1 MSNPGSTLQS
11 QFDQGELH
19 MITERVDDIVLL
31 IGQMIKMNLP
41 GIIDQHIPR
50 QGPQAHLI
58 WGRQEE
64 EDRLTSKLA
73 IYPPGIPPPVSPYPR
88 HTAGSS
94 ACNQGCLLVWIAS
107 QQRLVTGLLK
117 VMIVSQ
123 CPAEMALLHD
133 EKRDAIGQR
142 PFLVTTFTM

>member
-1 MSNPGSTLQS
+1 
-11 QFDQGELH
+11 
-19 MITERVDDIVLL
+19 VLL

-73 IYPPGIPPPVSPYPR
+73 IYPPGILPPTPPYRFHPPLP
-88 HTAGSS
+88 S
-94 ACNQGCLLVWIAS
+94 A
-107 QQRLVTGLLK
+107 R
-117 VMIVSQ
+117 
-123 CPAEMALLHD
+123 
-133 EKRDAIGQR
+133 
-142 PFLVTTFTM
+142 